1 MNMSKNK
8 NVSGFLEKL
17 GKINDDK
24 VKVFLPSLKKTIEVT
39 PLTLKQQKDLI
50 SSALDGV
57 KGAFFFNK
65 TLNDIIINN
74 SGNNDLKSYDKLPII
89 AHLRKHSLGNKVK
102 IDEKI
107 IDLDVAI
114 KNFKTVPLNIK
125 DEHIVKLKT
134 LKVYLRVPTLSE
146 ENMIFKKGEQDADSD
161 RSSTREGLGLLYML
175 ELLKYIDKLEIE
187 EEEIEF
193 SKIKIKDRIELVEEL
208 PLTMYKG
215 ISKYIENMNA
225 YTNEIMTVDETV
237 IPIDVRFFDT
247 GEVD

>member
-8 NVSGFLEKL
+8 SVSGFLEKL

-24 VKVFLPSLKKTIEVT
+24 VKVFLPSLKKTIEVA

-125 DEHIVKLKT
+125 DEHIVELKT

-146 ENMIFKKGEQDADSD
+146 ENMIFKKGEQDADTD

-187 EEEIEF
+187 EEEVDF

-215 ISKYIENMNA
+215 ISKYIESMNA

>member
-125 DEHIVKLKT
+125 DEHIVEVKT

-187 EEEIEF
+187 EEEVDF

-215 ISKYIENMNA
+215 ISKYIESMNA

>member
-8 NVSGFLEKL
+8 SVSGFLEKL

-114 KNFKTVPLNIK
+114 KNFKTTPLNIK
-125 DEHIVKLKT
+125 DEHIVELKT

-187 EEEIEF
+187 EEEVDF

-215 ISKYIENMNA
+215 ISKYIESMNA